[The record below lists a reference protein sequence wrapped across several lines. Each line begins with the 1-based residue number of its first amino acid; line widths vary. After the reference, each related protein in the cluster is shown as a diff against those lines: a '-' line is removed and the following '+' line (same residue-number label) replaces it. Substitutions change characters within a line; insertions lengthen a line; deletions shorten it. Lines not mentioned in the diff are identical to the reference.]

1 MKRLIISVAALLL
14 LVVPQLA
21 FGTDLDDLKIANEAL
36 TKAFIARDAAAIA
49 SMVYPGA
56 VNFESAFP
64 LIAPEQDTVAQ
75 LTNLYKMT
83 LGSLEYLFILPY
95 NTQYKVVGNT
105 GIVWGHASVYEK
117 AKGEKAQTRYAR
129 MTSTWVKSGGK
140 WLVLMAHS
148 SPIPSGE

>member
-1 MKRLIISVAALLL
+1 MKRLIISVAALVL
-14 LVVPQLA
+14 LVAPQLA
-21 FGTDLDDLKIANEAL
+21 LGSDVDDLKAANEQL

-49 SMVYPGA
+49 SMIHPGA

-75 LTNLYKMT
+75 LTNFYKAI
-83 LGSLEYLFILPY
+83 LGSLEYLIVLPY

-105 GIVWGHASVYEK
+105 GIVWGHNTVYEK
-117 AKGEKAQTRYAR
+117 AKGEKAQTIYER
-129 MTSTWVKSGGK
+129 TTVTWVKSGGK

-148 SPIPSGE
+148 SPLPSGQ